1 MDYSKYENRKK
12 YPSLS
17 EEKAYKMTLEGQV
30 YKLTATGEEIKKML
44 DDIPSLFE
52 EIQEDESV
60 VKLMRGVICTEPY
73 LMYNPAFIAKVICDT
88 GLYKSEPL
96 LSGLKRKF
104 ILASCCGDFG
114 LVDTDD
120 LLSFAEKYDCA
131 ITNSMEEFIK
141 KINEEKI

>member
-1 MDYSKYENRKK
+1 MSRIKISEVDKDVYLLSTSNKENFM
-12 YPSLS
+12 YAS
-17 EEKAYKMTLEGQV
+17 
-30 YKLTATGEEIKKML
+30 GEELRSLL

>member
-1 MDYSKYENRKK
+1 MSRIEIHEVDKDVYMLLTKNKENFM
-12 YPSLS
+12 YAS
-17 EEKAYKMTLEGQV
+17 
-30 YKLTATGEEIKKML
+30 GEELRSLL
-44 DDIPSLFE
+44 DEIPRLFE
-52 EIQEDESV
+52 EINNDEGV
-60 VKLMRGVICTEPY
+60 IKLMRGVICTEPY
-73 LMYNPAFIAKVICDT
+73 LMYNSDFIAKVICDT
-88 GLYKSEPL
+88 GLHKSEPL

>member
-1 MDYSKYENRKK
+1 MSRIKIHEVDKDVYMLSSNNKENFM
-12 YPSLS
+12 YAS
-17 EEKAYKMTLEGQV
+17 
-30 YKLTATGEEIKKML
+30 GEELRSLL
-44 DDIPSLFE
+44 DEIPCLFE
-52 EIQEDESV
+52 EINNDEGV
-60 VKLMRGVICTEPY
+60 IKLMRGIICTEPY
-73 LMYNPAFIAKVICDT
+73 LMSNPDFIAKVICDT
-88 GLYKSEPL
+88 GLHKSEPL

-131 ITNSMEEFIK
+131 ITNSMEKFIK

>member
-1 MDYSKYENRKK
+1 MSRIKIHEVDKDVYMLSANNKENFM
-12 YPSLS
+12 YAS
-17 EEKAYKMTLEGQV
+17 
-30 YKLTATGEEIKKML
+30 GEELRSLL
-44 DDIPSLFE
+44 DEIPYLFE
-52 EIQEDESV
+52 EINNDEGV
-60 VKLMRGVICTEPY
+60 IKLMRGIICTEPY
-73 LMYNPAFIAKVICDT
+73 LMSNPDFIAKVICDT
-88 GLYKSEPL
+88 GLHKSEPL